1 MTITDLRNAIVK
13 NLWCY
18 LDVPVVLA
26 NQVQP
31 EVDTL
36 PYIVYS
42 VTTPYVS
49 TGELGEYATE
59 EAVDSGMLEYRWEM
73 PSATFSFTACSENHI
88 VDGIEF
94 SGEDEAEE
102 LASKAVGYF
111 KHIGYDD
118 FLKLGVTVVD
128 VGQVQDRTTIGIEEA
143 ACRKGFDVR
152 IRYTRVDMRNVYTIR
167 HNTITEKK
175 E

>member
-1 MTITDLRNAIVK
+1 MTIIDLRNAIVK
-13 NLWCY
+13 NLWRY
-18 LDVPVVLA
+18 LGVPVVLA

-31 EVDTL
+31 EVDVL

-42 VTTPYVS
+42 ITTPYAP

-59 EAVDSGMLEYRWEM
+59 EAEDGGVLEHRREM
-73 PSATFSFTACSENHI
+73 PSATLSFTACSENHT
-88 VDGIEF
+88 VDGVEI

-102 LASKAVGYF
+102 LASRAVGYF
-111 KHIGYDD
+111 KHTGYDD
-118 FLKLGVTVVD
+118 FLALGVTVVD

-143 ACRKGFDVR
+143 ARRKGFDVR
-152 IRYTRVDMRNVYTIR
+152 IRYTRVDTRRVSTIE